1 MSRHWINRSL
11 TGLISTA
18 FNFTALT
25 STALIVAAPVRA
37 EWSPLPE
44 PAVWSEVRRRELAG
58 DGWRFVEAT
67 RTDQLQAAEYLRHP
81 RAVGQ
86 TVELEAGLL
95 LRRSGQPAWTSR
107 VLPMRA
113 ICTEGRM
120 ERKAADGQWA
130 PYPGRPGTAVKVRW
144 ICALP

>member
-1 MSRHWINRSL
+1 M

-18 FNFTALT
+18 LNFTALT
-25 STALIVAAPVRA
+25 VAAGASPVRA